1 MVVEFFCT
9 PMIDVE
15 NEFGLLAY
23 TYFTSNASYLG
34 LMFYVQYRHDQEN
47 FEVTTLRDSD
57 SNAKLEVPC
66 LTRRLPHG
74 VVGQWIFKVAVRMF
88 VKDEVQNIPKK
99 VYKWTHGRNKDIS
112 MSWLSVSC
120 DPRNRNSGKVS

>member
-1 MVVEFFCT
+1 
-9 PMIDVE
+9 MIDVA

-57 SNAKLEVPC
+57 FDVELEVPC

-74 VVGQWIFKVAVRMF
+74 VVGRWIFKVAVRMF

-99 VYKWTHGRNKDIS
+99 VYNGTYGRNKDKS

-120 DPRNRNSGKVS
+120 VPRNSNSEMVS